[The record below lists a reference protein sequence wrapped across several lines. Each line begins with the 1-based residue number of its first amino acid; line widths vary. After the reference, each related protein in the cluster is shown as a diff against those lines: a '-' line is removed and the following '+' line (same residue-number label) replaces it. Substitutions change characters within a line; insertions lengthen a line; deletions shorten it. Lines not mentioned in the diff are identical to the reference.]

1 MCNVARYLADLD
13 PMGSHFGRT
22 LRQFRLRRPWLQENL
37 TGRDR
42 FNRISDDQRI
52 IFYGYR
58 SEPHPD
64 GPRPDEVVLISHM
77 GGEPMTVHPG
87 DWLQL
92 DMGQWQVTLASPGVN
107 VQQDLKDLRSFTL
120 KDGEGVLLEP
130 IAIAQARLA
139 SG

>member
-1 MCNVARYLADLD
+1 
-13 PMGSHFGRT
+13 
-22 LRQFRLRRPWLQENL
+22 
-37 TGRDR
+37 
-42 FNRISDDQRI
+42 
-52 IFYGYR
+52 
-58 SEPHPD
+58 
-64 GPRPDEVVLISHM
+64 
-77 GGEPMTVHPG
+77 VHPG